1 MTQVNRNAVR
11 IVEITGKNRLTP
23 TQKRF
28 NSLIKKIEE
37 QNLLLALWQETLQ
50 KIQQIVTGELEP
62 HWQILC
68 HHRNEFVLLLDSAYP
83 NNALTKSER
92 RKVRNMILDMAEDL
106 LTSGAHEHLK
116 PIYNKHS
123 GSDFDSETAAS
134 AEDIKSL
141 MNDVFGVNLGDDI
154 DTGSADKFAATMQDH
169 LLEMERAE
177 QQRLQADNEAASRRK
192 KTKKQLEKEAQCQQA
207 EANTNASMRDIYRK
221 LTAALHPDREQDA
234 DERKRKTSLM
244 QEVNVAYT
252 EKNILRLLQLQL
264 KVEQID
270 QIAINGI
277 AEERL
282 KHYNTILQQQS
293 EQLRQEISNIEF
305 ELLLQGDIS
314 RPMATTPQSALKQV
328 KAEVREIKRDIA
340 TIQQEL
346 LDLQDIKRLKKWLAN
361 YDNRDEYMHDEF
373 DESF

>member
-1 MTQVNRNAVR
+1 MAPVNRNAVR
-11 IVEITGKNRLTP
+11 TIEITGQSRLTP

-28 NSLIKKIEE
+28 NSLIKKLEE

-50 KIQQIVTGELEP
+50 KIQQIVAGELEP
-62 HWQILC
+62 QWQILC
-68 HHRNEFVLLLDSAYP
+68 HLRGEFVLLLDSAYP
-83 NNALTKSER
+83 NKALTKSER
-92 RKVRNMILDMAEDL
+92 RKVRNIIVDTAEDL

-123 GSDFDSETAAS
+123 DSDFDSVTELS
-134 AEDIKSL
+134 RKDMKSV

-154 DTGSADKFAATMQDH
+154 DAGSAEKFTAAMQDH

-177 QQRLQADNEAASRRK
+177 QQRTQADNEAGYRRK
-192 KTKKQLEKEAQCQQA
+192 KNKKQLEKEAQRQQT
-207 EANTNASMRDIYRK
+207 EANTHASMRDIYRK
-221 LTAALHPDREQDA
+221 LTAALHPDRELDA
-234 DERKRKTSLM
+234 DERKRKTALM

-270 QIAINGI
+270 QIAINSI

-305 ELLLQGDIS
+305 ELLLQSDLG
-314 RPMATTPQSALKQV
+314 RPITPTPQSALKQV

-340 TIQQEL
+340 ALQQEL

-361 YDNRDEYMHDEF
+361 YDNHDEYMHDEF
-373 DESF
+373 F